1 MNCEDATYRKEDVM
15 VRRFRLAIAATATL
29 VPALLT
35 LSACGHSHHHVVH
48 HHVVHHVVVHH
59 VVHHH

>member
-1 MNCEDATYRKEDVM
+1 MT
-15 VRRFRLAIAATATL
+15 VRRIRLAAVVALT
-29 VPALLT
+29 PALLT

-59 VVHHH
+59 RHH